1 MQSLA
6 GGSRIFLRGLM
17 LLVWSLQANAN
28 IVPTLVVR
36 AYRASPKALPAK
48 PDSLLQISNAPS
60 HLPTGVGG
68 FIGGRGTGVSG
79 DNYSG
84 VAAGIRVHRL
94 GAVRRSRARRLSL
107 ATSQPSPCHRGLSR
121 VAEGVVS
128 PAQHFSPAVAGKMPR
143 RNTVLRKAQ
152 HDPPCQRN
160 SRIHGKALSGRG
172 IAIRAVRP
180 RQGLRKTGRAGA
192 PPRKRPWLVQAGL
205 SERSL
210 PGILLAGRRGGPK
223 GREGVCRGRPDPAA
237 RLSANGVIAA

>member
-1 MQSLA
+1 M
-6 GGSRIFLRGLM
+6 
-17 LLVWSLQANAN
+17 
-28 IVPTLVVR
+28 
-36 AYRASPKALPAK
+36 
-48 PDSLLQISNAPS
+48 
-60 HLPTGVGG
+60 
-68 FIGGRGTGVSG
+68 SG

-107 ATSQPSPCHRGLSR
+107 ATSQQSPCHRGLSR
-121 VAEGVVS
+121 VAGGVVS

-152 HDPPCQRN
+152 HDPPCQCN

-192 PPRKRPWLVQAGL
+192 SPPENGPGLYKRAF
-205 SERSL
+205 
-210 PGILLAGRRGGPK
+210 RRGRSREFSLQEGGAAPTGAK
-223 GREGVCRGRPDPAA
+223 GFAAGVRTLLHGFPRMA
-237 RLSANGVIAA
+237 